1 MKAAAPTA
9 ARAAPDGPHGQS
21 EAMSIP
27 LRAAG
32 AVLIAALLSG
42 CGASAA
48 REGAASSAG
57 GRFGAALA
65 AGDYRAACELLAPE
79 TRDEVEE
86 DAKGPCGPALRELG
100 LPPSGPARGV
110 DVYGR
115 DALLRT
121 AGDTVFLS
129 QFDDGWKVTAAG
141 CVPQSADEPYRCS
154 LKGG

>member
-1 MKAAAPTA
+1 
-9 ARAAPDGPHGQS
+9 
-21 EAMSIP
+21 MSTP
-27 LRAAG
+27 LRAA
-32 AVLIAALLSG
+32 AVLVVAASLSG

-48 REGAASSAG
+48 REGGASSAG
-57 GRFGAALA
+57 HRFAAALA
-65 AGDYRAACELLAPE
+65 AGDYRAACGLLAPE

-110 DVYGR
+110 DVYGN
-115 DALLRT
+115 DALLRA

-129 QFDDGWKVTAAG
+129 RFDDGWKVTAAG
-141 CVPQSADEPYRCS
+141 CVARSTDEPYRCS